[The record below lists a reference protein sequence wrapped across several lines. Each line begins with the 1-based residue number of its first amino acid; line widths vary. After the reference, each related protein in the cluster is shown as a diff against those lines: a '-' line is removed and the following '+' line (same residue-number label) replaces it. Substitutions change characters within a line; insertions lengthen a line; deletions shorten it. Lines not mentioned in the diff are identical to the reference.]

1 MSLTIKIDRRYEKPY
16 LILGQY
22 ELASNRHTLWIEKQY
37 VEQFLIDE
45 RRRIELAIEQ
55 LKDIET
61 MYKEL

>member
-1 MSLTIKIDRRYEKPY
+1 MSLKITIDRRYEKPY
-16 LILGQY
+16 LIIGQY
-22 ELASNRHTLWIEKQY
+22 ELANHNLWIAKQN

-61 MYKEL
+61 MSKEL